1 MYDSDRFFSNEDY
14 PRLYGSEPIP
24 TPPPAPAPEPTLE
37 VVSSCPRCGAPVY
50 GPMTVTQACP
60 VRVVFTCCCAARRRG
75 RGD

>member
-14 PRLYGSEPIP
+14 PRLYGSEHAH
-24 TPPPAPAPEPTLE
+24 TPPPAPEATLE